1 MKPTDILTTEKSI
14 GKNLDLRPGDI
25 VRIYE
30 ITGDPKQKK
39 AQVFEGIVL
48 ARKHR
53 KEAGATITV
62 RKIVDGIGVEKI
74 FPLLS
79 PTIQKI
85 EIIKRT
91 KSRRAKLY
99 YLRNRSQKESV
110 LKRKKD
116 FTPSV
121 FTYQEKKETTQE
133 TEKQEA
139 EKKD

>member
-1 MKPTDILTTEKSI
+1 MKPTDIFGASKSI
-14 GKNLDLRPGDI
+14 GKNLDLRSGDI
-25 VRIYE
+25 VKIHE

-39 AQVFEGIVL
+39 AQIFEGIVL

-53 KEAGATITV
+53 KETGATITV
-62 RKIVDGIGVEKI
+62 RKIIDGVGVEKI

-99 YLRNRSQKESV
+99 YLRERSQKKSV

-121 FTYQEKKETTQE
+121 VTYQE
-133 TEKQEA
+133 EKA
-139 EKKD
+139 KNEKMEGEKD

>member
-1 MKPTDILTTEKSI
+1 MKPTDIFGAAKSI
-14 GKNLDLRPGDI
+14 GKNLDLRAGDVI
-25 VRIYE
+25 KVHE
-30 ITGDPKQKK
+30 STGDPKQKK
-39 AQVFEGIVL
+39 AQIFEGIVL

-62 RKIVDGIGVEKI
+62 RKIIDGVGVEKI

-79 PTIQKI
+79 PAIQKI

-99 YLRNRSQKESV
+99 YLRKRSQKKSI

-121 FTYQEKKETTQE
+121 VTYQEEKARAEE
-133 TEKQEA
+133 TEA
-139 EKKD
+139 KKD

>member
-1 MKPTDILTTEKSI
+1 MKPTDIFGASKSI
-14 GKNLDLRPGDI
+14 GKNLDLRSGDI
-25 VRIYE
+25 VRVHE
-30 ITGDPKQKK
+30 STGDPKQKK

-62 RKIVDGIGVEKI
+62 RKIIDGVGVEKI

-79 PTIQKI
+79 PTIKKI

-99 YLRNRSQKESV
+99 YLRSRSQQKAK
-110 LKRKKD
+110 LKKKLN
-116 FTPSV
+116 FVPSTITQTT
-121 FTYQEKKETTQE
+121 FENPEKIEKKPEEKKEN
-133 TEKQEA
+133 
-139 EKKD
+139 